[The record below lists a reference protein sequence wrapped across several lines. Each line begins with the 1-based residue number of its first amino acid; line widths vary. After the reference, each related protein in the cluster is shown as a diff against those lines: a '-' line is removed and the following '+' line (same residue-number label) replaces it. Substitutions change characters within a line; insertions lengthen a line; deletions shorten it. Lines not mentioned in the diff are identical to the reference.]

1 MNEIKAHNTEEDDMI
16 LSQARQ
22 CGDEMHLD
30 LWYPRNETSPIKSLV
45 IGLMDVRAAD
55 NIRVSYDFDRDGWQI
70 EQEEVVTDNGHY
82 RSTGKWIEVAF
93 VLAWGQEKQIN
104 EILSEKDD
112 GGAE

>member
-1 MNEIKAHNTEEDDMI
+1 MNTTEDDTI

-22 CGDEMHLD
+22 YGDEMHLD

-55 NIRVSYDFDRDGWQI
+55 NIRVSYDFDRDGWRI
-70 EQEEVVTDNGHY
+70 EQEEVMTDNGYY

-93 VLAWGQEKQIN
+93 VLAWGQEKQID
-104 EILSEKDD
+104 EISSFKNH
-112 GGAE
+112 GNAESI